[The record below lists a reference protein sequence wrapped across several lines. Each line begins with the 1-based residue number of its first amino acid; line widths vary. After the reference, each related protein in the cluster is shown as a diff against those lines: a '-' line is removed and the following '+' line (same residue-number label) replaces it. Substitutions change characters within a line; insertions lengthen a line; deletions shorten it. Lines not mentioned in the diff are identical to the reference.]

1 MQVLD
6 VVTQDL
12 KVMMQDLVPEVI
24 VQVEEV
30 KILIVGNSR
39 SLELIMEVLE
49 VSSLGWN
56 DVGRILNTFNSS

>member
-39 SLELIMEVLE
+39 SLELIMEIME

-56 DVGRILNTFNSS
+56 